1 MKPVTSDQ
9 LTRFFNRTD
18 KNLINSY
25 VEPMNRTFNRYIIDT
40 PRRISMFLAQV
51 SHESGALTATQEN
64 LNYSTDRLLVVFPKY
79 FKDADANSYA
89 RNPEKIANKV
99 YANRMG
105 NGPESSGDGYRYRG
119 RGLIQ
124 LTGKSNYERF
134 AKGMIMPL
142 DKAVQ
147 YLTTPEG
154 ACMSAGWFW
163 DVNNLNELADNGDL
177 VGCTRKI
184 NGGTHGLED
193 RQNQYTKALT
203 IFGG

>member
-1 MKPVTSDQ
+1 MTITANQ
-9 LTRFFNRTD
+9 LTKFFNNT
-18 KNLINSY
+18 IAQSY

-51 SHESGALTATQEN
+51 SHESGGLTATQEN
-64 LNYSTDRLLVVFPKY
+64 LNYSADRLLVVFPKY
-79 FKDADANSYA
+79 FKDVDVNAYA
-89 RNPEKIANKV
+89 RNPEKIANRV

-105 NGPESSGDGYRYRG
+105 NGSESSGDGYRYRG
-119 RGLIQ
+119 RGFIQ

-134 AKGMIMPL
+134 AKSMLMPL
-142 DKAVQ
+142 DRAVQ

-163 DVNNLNELADNGDL
+163 DTNNLNELADNGNL
-177 VGCTRKI
+177 LECTRKI
-184 NGGTHGLED
+184 NGGTNGLED
-193 RQNQYTKALT
+193 RQNQYTKALQ

>member
-51 SHESGALTATQEN
+51 SHESGGLTATQEN
-64 LNYSTDRLLVVFPKY
+64 LNYSADRLLVVFPKY
-79 FKDADANSYA
+79 FKDVDANAYA

-105 NGPESSGDGYRYRG
+105 NGLESSGDGYRYRG

-124 LTGKSNYERF
+124 LTGKNNYERF

>member
-1 MKPVTSDQ
+1 MTTITSDQ
-9 LTRFFNRTD
+9 LLKIFNKT
-18 KNLINSY
+18 NPTIVNSY
-25 VEPMNRTFNRYIIDT
+25 VEPMNKTFSRYIIDT

-51 SHESGALTATQEN
+51 GHESGGLTAIQEN
-64 LNYSTDRLLVVFPKY
+64 LNYSADRLSVVFPKY
-79 FKDADANSYA
+79 FKDVDPSAYA
-89 RNPEKIANKV
+89 RNPEKIANRV
-99 YANRMG
+99 YASRMG

-134 AKGMIMPL
+134 AKSMLMPL
-142 DKAVQ
+142 DQAVQ

-163 DVNNLNELADNGDL
+163 DVNNLNELSDDGD
-177 VGCTRKI
+177 VIGCTRKI
-184 NGGTHGLED
+184 NGGTNGLED
-193 RQNQYTKALT
+193 RQSHYTKALQ

>member
-1 MKPVTSDQ
+1 
-9 LTRFFNRTD
+9 
-18 KNLINSY
+18 
-25 VEPMNRTFNRYIIDT
+25 MNRTFTRYIIDT

-51 SHESGALTATQEN
+51 SHESGGLTATQEN
-64 LNYSTDRLLVVFPKY
+64 LNYSADRLLVVFPKY
-79 FKDADANSYA
+79 FKDVDVNAYA
-89 RNPEKIANKV
+89 RNPEKIANRV

-105 NGPESSGDGYRYRG
+105 NGPESGGDGYRYRG

-142 DKAVQ
+142 DQAVQ